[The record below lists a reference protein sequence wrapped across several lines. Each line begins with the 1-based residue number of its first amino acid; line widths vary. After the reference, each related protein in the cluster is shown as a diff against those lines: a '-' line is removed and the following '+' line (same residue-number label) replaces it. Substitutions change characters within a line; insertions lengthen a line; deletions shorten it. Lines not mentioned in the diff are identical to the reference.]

1 MAELLAGLGAGTVA
15 LVLLASFAGHL
26 RAPRALPA
34 ALAAHR
40 TLPAPFVRPLAV
52 LVVAVEGLLGAA
64 DGLALLTGRP
74 YALRLAAAGAA
85 LLLAGYAAYALY
97 VLRSRPEVPCGC
109 AGADTPMSGW
119 VAGRA
124 AALAL
129 AALAAVAGAG
139 PATGTTGAHTAVTL
153 LASVMFATTLS
164 LLPQAMSDP
173 ARRAAR

>member
-1 MAELLAGLGAGTVA
+1 MAELLAGLGAGTVT

-26 RAPRALPA
+26 RAPRALAA

-40 TLPAPFVRPLAV
+40 TLPDPFVRPLAA

-64 DGLALLTGRP
+64 SGLAFLAGRP
-74 YALRLAAAGAA
+74 HALRLAAAGAA

-109 AGADTPMSGW
+109 AGAATPMSGG

-129 AALAAVAGAG
+129 LALAAAAG
-139 PATGTTGAHTAVTL
+139 PATGAPAAHITITV
-153 LASVMFATTLS
+153 LASVMLAITLW
-164 LLPQAMSDP
+164 LLPQAMFDP
-173 ARRAAR
+173 ARRPAR